1 MAKIKKVY
9 SLRDYNKAIED
20 LLSHNRYSRYQDIK
34 DDTSE
39 FIGVDWEITNLE
51 ELKDPELKEIV
62 QQPILDD
69 AISLFGNY
77 CKDKHSIRYEGF
89 LRGLLVTEEDN
100 YWILEDAGETH
111 YLSCVGGIECKYP
124 NTN

>member
-9 SLRDYNKAIED
+9 NLRDYNKAIED
-20 LLSHNRYSRYQDIK
+20 LYSHNRYSRYQDTE
-34 DDTSE
+34 DNTSE

-51 ELKDPELKEIV
+51 ELKDPELKKIV
-62 QQPILDD
+62 QQSILDD
-69 AISLFGNY
+69 AINLFGNY
-77 CKDKHSIRYEGF
+77 CKDKDSIQYEGF
-89 LRGLLVTEEDN
+89 LKGLLITEEDN

-111 YLSCVGGIECKYP
+111 YLTCVGGIECKYP